1 MTKTNTNNAARKSRR
16 IDRNRGIAAKKI
28 NALKFVPQEPLYDL
42 HIDFNLADWQDF
54 QIVDEWI
61 DTKDAAYLTGLS
73 NKIMEEMHFGSGFC
87 FLTGMRD
94 LHFRGTEKALTDLL
108 RGIRDHGE
116 FRIHKLS
123 LYLVQ
128 ENYTEEDELREKIQA
143 FYKAKDRRFRKIS
156 VKVGR

>member
-1 MTKTNTNNAARKSRR
+1 MTTKTNKTARKSHR
-16 IDRNRGIAAKKI
+16 IDRNRDIAAKKI
-28 NALKFVPQEPLYDL
+28 NALKFVQAEPLYDL

-73 NKIMEEMHFGSGFC
+73 NKIMEEMHFGSGTC

-156 VKVGR
+156 VKVNR